1 MRYTNLP
8 NTEIKV
14 SKICLGTMTF
24 GQQNT
29 EAEGHAQL
37 DYAIDQGI
45 NFIDTAEL
53 YSVPAKAET
62 YGSTERIIGSWLA
75 KRGKRDDLV
84 IASKIV
90 GPADMSQHI
99 RTGGFT
105 KSEFRDAIHKSL
117 KRLQTDYIDLY
128 QLHWPERNTN
138 YFGKLGYTHD
148 DTEKWQDNFAE
159 ILEGLNSFIKE
170 GFIRHIGLSNET
182 PYGLSRYLEESRKG
196 LPKMII
202 VQNPYN
208 LLNRKDEVGL
218 TELLHREEVGLLA
231 YSPLGFGTLSGKYID
246 GSDTED
252 SRVNQFSKYNRYS
265 NEIAVAA
272 TKKYM
277 QIAKKYGLSITE
289 LALAFVTDRPFMTA
303 NIIGATSLDQLKE
316 NIGSA
321 SITLSKEILDE
332 IDVVHR
338 EMPNPAP

>member
-1 MRYTNLP
+1 
-8 NTEIKV
+8 
-14 SKICLGTMTF
+14 
-24 GQQNT
+24 
-29 EAEGHAQL
+29 
-37 DYAIDQGI
+37 
-45 NFIDTAEL
+45 
-53 YSVPAKAET
+53 
-62 YGSTERIIGSWLA
+62 
-75 KRGKRDDLV
+75 
-84 IASKIV
+84 
-90 GPADMSQHI
+90 
-99 RTGGFT
+99 
-105 KSEFRDAIHKSL
+105 
-117 KRLQTDYIDLY
+117 
-128 QLHWPERNTN
+128 
-138 YFGKLGYTHD
+138 
-148 DTEKWQDNFAE
+148 
-159 ILEGLNSFIKE
+159 
-170 GFIRHIGLSNET
+170 
-182 PYGLSRYLEESRKG
+182 
-196 LPKMII
+196 MIT

-252 SRVNQFSKYNRYS
+252 SRVNQFPKYNRYS

-277 QIAKKYGLSITE
+277 QIAKNRGLSITE

>member
-1 MRYTNLP
+1 
-8 NTEIKV
+8 
-14 SKICLGTMTF
+14 
-24 GQQNT
+24 
-29 EAEGHAQL
+29 
-37 DYAIDQGI
+37 
-45 NFIDTAEL
+45 
-53 YSVPAKAET
+53 
-62 YGSTERIIGSWLA
+62 
-75 KRGKRDDLV
+75 
-84 IASKIV
+84 
-90 GPADMSQHI
+90 
-99 RTGGFT
+99 
-105 KSEFRDAIHKSL
+105 
-117 KRLQTDYIDLY
+117 
-128 QLHWPERNTN
+128 
-138 YFGKLGYTHD
+138 
-148 DTEKWQDNFAE
+148 
-159 ILEGLNSFIKE
+159 
-170 GFIRHIGLSNET
+170 
-182 PYGLSRYLEESRKG
+182 
-196 LPKMII
+196 MIT

-252 SRVNQFSKYNRYS
+252 SRVNQFPKYNRYS